1 MPTPIPAVPQWISC
15 CITRRP
21 PLFLP
26 CYLAKA
32 FRPMPFLALLIVFL
46 ASSKLL
52 IGQLVQ
58 VNHISTIAGTAG
70 SSGNSGDGGMAIGA
84 TLNEPV
90 GTAVNPAGDIFIVD
104 QGNNNVRKIS
114 VSTGIITTAAGDGNA
129 GFSGDG
135 GAATNAELNQPKSIA
150 SDAAGNL
157 YITDTQNN
165 RVRKID
171 ATTGM
176 ITTVAGNGSSTASG
190 DGGPAINAGLPQ
202 PSGIALNSA
211 GDIFIT
217 DYPVLGVR
225 KISAKTGI
233 ITTIISTGT
242 HEVDGIVI
250 DGSGNLFIADKTSQL
265 IEKQDAVSG
274 SISYFAGNG
283 TAGSTGDGGAATSA
297 ELDAPEWL
305 ALDSSGNLYISE
317 LNRVRKVSMATGIIS
332 AAAGLNNSGY
342 SGDGGAAV
350 AAEFRAPEGIALDRA
365 GHLYI
370 ADSNNHV
377 VREVSPLAFP
387 ATNVTSS
394 STPQNLLLQTTSAQT
409 ITSFT
414 VPVSQGNKQ
423 EYTIGKITGCAVD
436 GVTTNPAGTICTI
449 PITFSPG
456 YPGLRPVPIQAVT
469 SAGNINIGLDG
480 LGVGPLAA
488 LTPGIITT
496 IAGSGSSNYTGD
508 GGPATSA
515 GIYEPQGVALDN
527 AGNLYFADF
536 YHHAIRRIGA
546 ASGVITT
553 VAGNGTQ
560 GYGGDGGSATSAQLN
575 YPEGISLDSAANLY
589 IADSGNYRV
598 RKVDAAT
605 GIMTTVAGN
614 GANTD
619 SGDGGLA
626 VNAGFRTIS
635 DVKFDSHD
643 NMYIA
648 DSLSIR
654 RVDGA
659 SGNIATIAGNGPGGD
674 GVLAINSYVYPYS
687 LAFDKLDNLYLAS
700 PSQDNVRVIT
710 AADGYINTIAGN
722 GAPNSKHSGDGGPAT
737 SAGLAQP
744 EYVAV
749 DSAGDLYISEAA
761 GSYIRMVTASTQI
774 ISTIGGTG
782 ANNVNLPGDGGPA
795 TAAAI
800 ASPTGMALDGSGN
813 VYIGSYVAERIRKIN
828 VSESALIYPTP
839 ANVGSADAADNP
851 QTAILTDIG
860 NDNLKVPFAS
870 SPANPVISP
879 GWALDAKAS
888 CSALSAAPQ
897 TLASG
902 MACTLPVDFTPTAP
916 GANSGTLV
924 LKDNSLNVPT
934 STQTISLTGT
944 GVGQAAGPQPVL
956 TPATI
961 NFGSLTVGT
970 TSAVQTATLSN
981 TGGVPQSIS
990 SFGFFGNSTTSFTQS
1005 NSCGSSLAAGASCSI
1020 AITCTPA
1027 AAGSLAANLG
1037 VNFPSPEP
1045 QLSIALTC
1053 TGTAATAPQ
1062 ATLTPASLS
1071 FTTVAGSTPGPQ
1083 MATLTNSGTAAL
1095 VISQVSI
1102 GGATGGAFSQS
1113 NTCGTSL
1120 AAGASCAITVSFSGT
1135 GVGSYVAALQV
1146 ADNAPSTPQAVALS
1160 GTVTAASVPAAT
1172 LTPASLT
1179 YSATT
1184 GTASAAQMATLTNT
1198 GNAPLAIAGIS
1209 LTGANSAAFTST
1221 NTCGGTLAAG
1231 ASCTISVTFA
1241 PASTGTDTA
1250 TLSVSDNASG
1260 SPQTSSLAGVATAPP
1275 AASDFSIAATPAS
1288 QSVTAGSSATYQI
1301 NLASI
1306 NSSFTQPVTFTASGL
1321 PSGATVTF
1329 TPPSVTPGTAGAS
1342 SAMTVLTPV
1351 QHAAGGN
1358 APSLWPFT
1366 TPVFAAALLLFPGK
1380 RFRRG
1385 KKGWGVL
1392 ANFVCILSLLGLAV
1406 STIGCGAG
1414 FALPSSATTY
1424 TITVTGTG
1432 GSDTHSTTVT
1442 LTVQ

>member
-1 MPTPIPAVPQWISC
+1 MPVFTDLISQLNLGRTQGQKTHSLRHGIPRAPMFMCLFGLLVMSLGSPAKSSAQLTPLNSI
-15 CITRRP
+15 
-21 PLFLP
+21 
-26 CYLAKA
+26 K
-32 FRPMPFLALLIVFL
+32 
-46 ASSKLL
+46 
-52 IGQLVQ
+52 
-58 VNHISTIAGTAG
+58 TIAGNG
-70 SSGNSGDGGMAIGA
+70 MYGNSGDGGPATSA
-84 TLNEPV
+84 TLGVPQ
-90 GTAVNPAGDIFIVD
+90 AVVTDSAGNIYVSDNR
-104 QGNNNVRKIS
+104 GNVVRKIIA
-114 VSTGIITTAAGDGNA
+114 STGIITTVAGDGIE

-135 GAATNAELNQPKSIA
+135 GQATSAELHYPQGLA
-150 SDAAGNL
+150 LDAAGNL
-157 YITDTQNN
+157 YIVDSYNS
-165 RVRKID
+165 RVRMVNASSGI
-171 ATTGM
+171 
-176 ITTVAGNGSSTASG
+176 ITTIVGNGSPFSSGDGGLATNAGLESPSAIALDRAGNIFVADNGEKGIREINASTGIITTLISNASTPNPNFGALVDIAIDSSGNIYIGDPYRYVVFKYTAATASVSVLAGNGANGYSGDGGPATSAELSAVQGVALDLANNLYISDLSHHSIRRVSAATGIISTIVGTGTAGYTG
-190 DGGPAINAGLPQ
+190 DGGPAINA
-202 PSGIALNSA
+202 ALYEPYS
-211 GDIFIT
+211 IW
-217 DYPVLGVR
+217 V
-225 KISAKTGI
+225 
-233 ITTIISTGT
+233 
-242 HEVDGIVI
+242 
-250 DGSGNLFIADKTSQL
+250 DKT
-265 IEKQDAVSG
+265 
-274 SISYFAGNG
+274 
-283 TAGSTGDGGAATSA
+283 
-297 ELDAPEWL
+297 
-305 ALDSSGNLYISE
+305 GNLYIPD
-317 LNRVRKVSMATGIIS
+317 TG
-332 AAAGLNNSGY
+332 
-342 SGDGGAAV
+342 
-350 AAEFRAPEGIALDRA
+350 
-365 GHLYI
+365 
-370 ADSNNHV
+370 NHV

-387 ATNVTSS
+387 ATSVTSS

-423 EYTIGKITGCAVD
+423 EYTVGKITGCAVD
-436 GVTTNPAGTICTI
+436 GVTTNPVGTICTI

-469 SAGNINIGLDG
+469 SAGNINIGLNG

-536 YHHAIRRIGA
+536 YHHAIRKIGA

-560 GYGGDGGSATSAQLN
+560 GFGGDGGSATSAQLN

-589 IADSGNYRV
+589 IADSGNHRV

-626 VNAGFRTIS
+626 VNAGFRAIS

-654 RVDGA
+654 RVDGV
-659 SGNIATIAGNGPGGD
+659 SGNITTIAGNGPGGD

-700 PSQDNVRVIT
+700 PSQDNVRMIT

-744 EYVAV
+744 DYVAV

-839 ANVGSADAADNP
+839 TNVGSADAADDP

-860 NDNLKVPFAS
+860 NDKLKVPFAS
-870 SPANPVISP
+870 SPANPLISP
-879 GWALDAKAS
+879 AWALDAKAS

-924 LKDNSLNVPT
+924 LKDNSLNDPT

-956 TPATI
+956 MPATI

-1005 NSCGSSLAAGASCSI
+1005 NNCGSSLAAGASCSI

-1027 AAGSLAANLG
+1027 AAGSLSANLG

-1053 TGTAATAPQ
+1053 AGTAATAPQ

-1102 GGATGGAFSQS
+1102 GGATGGAFSQT
-1113 NTCGTSL
+1113 NTCGSSL
-1120 AAGASCAITVSFSGT
+1120 AASASCVITVSFSGT

-1160 GTVTAASVPAAT
+1160 GTVTAASVTAAT

-1179 YSATT
+1179 YFGDHGNRISCTDRNAHQHRQHSARDCGYYPDRNQQRSLYKHQYVRQRACCRCVLHHLGYVQSELNRHGCCHAFRKRQRPWFAANKLPCGSCDRAT
-1184 GTASAAQMATLTNT
+1184 GCLRF
-1198 GNAPLAIAGIS
+1198 LARS
-1209 LTGANSAAFTST
+1209 
-1221 NTCGGTLAAG
+1221 NTCKSVRDGGQQCDL
-1231 ASCTISVTFA
+1231 
-1241 PASTGTDTA
+1241 PD
-1250 TLSVSDNASG
+1250 
-1260 SPQTSSLAGVATAPP
+1260 
-1275 AASDFSIAATPAS
+1275 
-1288 QSVTAGSSATYQI
+1288 
-1301 NLASI
+1301 
-1306 NSSFTQPVTFTASGL
+1306 QP
-1321 PSGATVTF
+1321 
-1329 TPPSVTPGTAGAS
+1329 
-1342 SAMTVLTPV
+1342 
-1351 QHAAGGN
+1351 
-1358 APSLWPFT
+1358 
-1366 TPVFAAALLLFPGK
+1366 
-1380 RFRRG
+1380 RF
-1385 KKGWGVL
+1385 
-1392 ANFVCILSLLGLAV
+1392 N
-1406 STIGCGAG
+1406 
-1414 FALPSSATTY
+1414 
-1424 TITVTGTG
+1424 
-1432 GSDTHSTTVT
+1432 
-1442 LTVQ
+1442 Q